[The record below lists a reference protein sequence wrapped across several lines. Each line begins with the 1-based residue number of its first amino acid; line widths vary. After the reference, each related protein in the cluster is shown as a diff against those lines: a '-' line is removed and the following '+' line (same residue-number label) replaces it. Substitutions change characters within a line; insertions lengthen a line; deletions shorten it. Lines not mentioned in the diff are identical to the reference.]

1 MITLTVDDLLRLRL
15 QAQQLIMRQSN
26 VAQIVRTTCGIQAQE
41 MEAAALSLRARS
53 SGLTQAD
60 VEQARVQERSIIRTW
75 GPRGTFHLLATEDLP
90 WLLSLFGPVFIAA
103 NQRRRAELGLDEDT
117 CQFSMRLICNALASK
132 GPLTRAELVESLET
146 HNLRIEGQARPHLLQ
161 RAALEGLICLGP
173 DRGKEPTYVLLKD
186 WVDQWSQ
193 ISIPSHTEAMA
204 QLTLRYL
211 NAYGPATPEDMA
223 AWAGLPLKWIRPAW
237 SAIANQ
243 LQEMQI
249 DASSVWQ
256 LKTQRM
262 DLAALPDPEVHL
274 LPRYDTYLLGYHKRD
289 LIVPPQYAR
298 RVNAGGGIVHPTI
311 LLDGRVIATWH
322 NTKQSKSRLNIAI
335 KPFEPPLSLAI
346 LPGLEAEIN
355 DMARFLSIDEII
367 STPA

>member
-1 MITLTVDDLLRLRL
+1 MITLTIDDLLRLRL
-15 QAQQLIMRQSN
+15 QAQQLSTRQLN
-26 VAQIVRTTCGIQAQE
+26 VAQIVQAVGGIQAQE
-41 MEAAALSLRARS
+41 TEAAALSIRARS
-53 SGLTQAD
+53 IGLTRAD
-60 VEQARVQERSIIRTW
+60 IERARVQERSIVRTW

-103 NQRRRAELGLDEDT
+103 NQQRRAELGLDEDT
-117 CQFSMRLICNALASK
+117 CQFGIRLIYTTLASK
-132 GPLTRAELVESLET
+132 GPLTRAELVEYLET
-146 HNLRIEGQARPHLLQ
+146 HNLHIEGQARPHLLQ

-173 DRGKEPTYVLLKD
+173 DRGKEPTYVLLND
-186 WVDQWSQ
+186 WVDRWSQ
-193 ISIPSHTEAMA
+193 TRIPDHAEAMA

-211 NAYGPATPEDMA
+211 NAYSPATPEDMA

-237 SAIANQ
+237 NAIANQ
-243 LQEMQI
+243 LQEMQV
-249 DASSVWQ
+249 DSRSVWR
-256 LKTQRM
+256 LKTQHM
-262 DLAALPDPEVHL
+262 DQATLPGPSVHL

-311 LLDGRVIATWH
+311 LLDGRVVATWH
-322 NTKQSKSRLNIAI
+322 NTKNSKSRLNIAI
-335 KPFEPPLSLAI
+335 KPFEPPLLPAV

>member
-15 QAQQLIMRQSN
+15 QAQLLIMRQSN
-26 VAQIVRTTCGIQAQE
+26 VAQIVRAVCGIQAQE
-41 MEAAALSLRARS
+41 MEAAELSIRARS
-53 SGLTQAD
+53 IGLTRTD
-60 VEQARVQERSIIRTW
+60 VERARVQERSIVRTW

-117 CQFSMRLICNALASK
+117 CQFGIRLICDALASK
-132 GPLTRAELVESLET
+132 GPLTRAELVEYLEK
-146 HNLRIEGQARPHLLQ
+146 HDLHIEGQARPHLLQ

-173 DRGKEPTYVLLKD
+173 DRGKEPTYVLLND
-186 WVDQWSQ
+186 WVDRWSQ
-193 ISIPSHTEAMA
+193 ISIPSHAEAMA

-237 SAIANQ
+237 NAIANQ
-243 LQEMQI
+243 LQEIQV
-249 DASSVWQ
+249 DARSIWQ
-256 LKTQRM
+256 LKTQHM
-262 DLAALPDPEVHL
+262 DQTALPGLGVHL

-289 LIVPPQYAR
+289 LIIPPQYAR

-311 LLDGRVIATWH
+311 LLNGRVIATWH
-322 NTKQSKSRLNIAI
+322 TTKKNKSRLNIAI
-335 KPFEPPLSLAI
+335 KPFEPPLPPVT

-355 DMARFLSIDEII
+355 DMARFLSIDAVI